1 MTIPQPTAATTIAIT
16 TGDVGNSSM
25 CTASSPARPDRFRA
39 KIRCD
44 NNAPR
49 PPRARKSA
57 ADPAGPPSR
66 SVAEELHDPEDL
78 AGSARGLLQR
88 PAHAVL
94 ELHAIPPRP
103 APARTHSSDE
113 RCVGNVCIS
122 QRRYL

>member
-57 ADPAGPPSR
+57 ADPA
-66 SVAEELHDPEDL
+66 VAEDAL
-78 AGSARGLLQR
+78 ALLQ
-88 PAHAVL
+88 PDAPEHVVPDGEAGL
-94 ELHAIPPRP
+94 P
-103 APARTHSSDE
+103 PAR
-113 RCVGNVCIS
+113 
-122 QRRYL
+122 RRQHVTAARHGQT

>member
-57 ADPAGPPSR
+57 ADPARPPSR
-66 SVAEELHDPEDL
+66 SLAEELHAPDDV
-78 AGSARGLLQR
+78 AGSPPGVVNRQHRGGEKHHHGSHR
-88 PAHAVL
+88 HANNVL
-94 ELHAIPPRP
+94 PK
-103 APARTHSSDE
+103 
-113 RCVGNVCIS
+113 
-122 QRRYL
+122 

>member
-66 SVAEELHDPEDL
+66 SVAEELHDPDDV
-78 AGSARGLLQR
+78 AGSARGDVQR
-88 PAHAVL
+88 PQQAGI
-94 ELHAIPPRP
+94 ELQ
-103 APARTHSSDE
+103 
-113 RCVGNVCIS
+113 VV
-122 QRRYL
+122 QRRHA